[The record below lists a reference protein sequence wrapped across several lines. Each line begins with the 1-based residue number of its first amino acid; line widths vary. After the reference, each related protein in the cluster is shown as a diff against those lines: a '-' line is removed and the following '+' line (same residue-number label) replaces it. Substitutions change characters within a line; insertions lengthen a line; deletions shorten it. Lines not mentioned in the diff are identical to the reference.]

1 MNLKTLSKKKFAVVS
16 KRRSQN
22 MAIKKLA
29 MQLMPTIGG
38 SHATDLLGRENVP
51 ASQSVRRK
59 NPSRIV

>member
-22 MAIKKLA
+22 MSIKKLA
-29 MQLMPTIGG
+29 LQLMPTIGG
-38 SHATDLLGRENVP
+38 SYAENVLGRENVP

-59 NPSRIV
+59 DPR

>member
-1 MNLKTLSKKKFAVVS
+1 
-16 KRRSQN
+16 
-22 MAIKKLA
+22 

-59 NPSRIV
+59 NTSRIV

>member
-1 MNLKTLSKKKFAVVS
+1 MNLKTLSKKRFAVVS

-22 MAIKKLA
+22 MSVKKLA

-38 SHATDLLGRENVP
+38 AHAENVLGRENVP

-59 NPSRIV
+59 DSR

>member
-22 MAIKKLA
+22 MSVKKLA

-38 SHATDLLGRENVP
+38 AHAENVLGRENVP

-59 NPSRIV
+59 DSR

>member
-22 MAIKKLA
+22 MSVKKLA

-38 SHATDLLGRENVP
+38 SHAENVLGRENVP

-59 NPSRIV
+59 NTR

>member
-22 MAIKKLA
+22 MSAKKLA
-29 MQLMPTIGG
+29 MTIMMPVGG
-38 SHATDLLGRENVP
+38 SHAENVLGRANVP

-59 NPSRIV
+59 NPR